1 MARSTSY
8 APRFVVSLALA
19 IGSIALAQPAFADDT
34 TPPAEAS
41 GPVATAPAATPPAA
55 TPPAATAPAAQPSM
69 ITQPGAADPTATAT
83 APAEAKLE
91 DTTVV
96 EEPAPRFPRSVIA
109 RPLTLPK
116 GLAMLGADAIANN
129 DFSSMLGAPIVGY
142 GITDKIEVQ
151 VPYTFAT
158 RELEGRG
165 SVAVDVGYAVVRGA
179 LDGKLEM
186 IARVRGGYDTLGE
199 AATPLMI
206 GVHAQYNATPW
217 LALISGIPG
226 TQQLRISLAEDAAM
240 ATPVDFSLPLGV
252 GIQATPELYLQADTK
267 LATIN
272 LSDSANALLFKDT
285 TPASLT
291 AVYNVINALDV
302 QAAIGTDLTNTPG
315 DNLFFLLGARYYAGQ
330 L

>member
-19 IGSIALAQPAFADDT
+19 IVSIALAQPAFADDT
-34 TPPAEAS
+34 TPAEPS
-41 GPVATAPAATPPAA
+41 GPVATAPAT
-55 TPPAATAPAAQPSM
+55 TPPAATAPPTQPSM
-69 ITQPGAADPTATAT
+69 ITQPGATDPTATQAV
-83 APAEAKLE
+83 PAEPKLE
-91 DTTVV
+91 DTSVV
-96 EEPAPRFPRSVIA
+96 EEAAPRFPRSVIA

-129 DFSSMLGAPIVGY
+129 DLSSMLGAPIVGY
-142 GITDKIEVQ
+142 GITDKLDVQ

-186 IARVRGGYDTLGE
+186 VARVRGGYDTLGE
-199 AATPLMI
+199 AATPLMV
-206 GVHAQYNATPW
+206 GLHAQYNATPW
-217 LALISGIPG
+217 LALISGVPG
-226 TQQLRISLAEDAAM
+226 TQQIRISLQEDAAM
-240 ATPVDFSLPLGV
+240 ATPVDVSLPFGV

-267 LATIN
+267 LVTVNI
-272 LSDSANALLFKDT
+272 SDSANALLFKDT

-302 QAAIGTDLTNTPG
+302 QAAIGTDLSNAPG